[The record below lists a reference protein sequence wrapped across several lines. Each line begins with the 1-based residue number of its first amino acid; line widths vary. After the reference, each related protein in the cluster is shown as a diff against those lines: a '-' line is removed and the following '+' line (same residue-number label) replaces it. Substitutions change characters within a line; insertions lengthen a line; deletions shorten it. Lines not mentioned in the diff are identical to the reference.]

1 LLSAAR
7 EKRMKNL
14 KRDLFS
20 LLSLASNSTE
30 AYTACLFLENKRKD
44 KFQLVSVHSLSP
56 HIIVDASIQ
65 TGQGF
70 LGWVLENNEP
80 LSVNQFDKDTITLG
94 YYSRHENIK
103 SFMATPLLSKKARG
117 ALAIDSKKS
126 WVFTNKTQKIIAG
139 FAQQFAYIVEEALS
153 TAEKEKKMVDLF
165 SFSDY
170 LKTLRICKTEKQLL
184 ENICRVPR
192 EIIPSDSCFLVLVDG
207 EAGQPYLSNAFG
219 FDELFLGKIKIHP
232 YRSISG
238 LVMKNNEPLRLTDI
252 KGTKGNQALFDP
264 DEPSLDVRSVIAV
277 PLGDGEKTFGVLG
290 FTGKRRNQFQSFLV
304 KRSEIV
310 GEIISDMIKKIR
322 LEKDVKTNKE
332 FDTKAKE
339 KDKFYLIKHLQQIL
353 PERKKAGRQVSLLT
367 ISAKLSTEQ
376 HLEENKNNCEEISEH
391 LYSILNNFNQAED
404 MLIKEDDNYFLLL
417 LENSSQEYA
426 ETIVD
431 RITKIINN
439 SHCEIGGNNFE
450 IKAIVG
456 DATFPND
463 AESPNSLISAS
474 IRSYEH
480 SEIELD

>member
-1 LLSAAR
+1 
-7 EKRMKNL
+7 MKNL

-20 LLSLASNSTE
+20 LLSLASNATE

-56 HIIVDASIQ
+56 HVIVDASIE

-103 SFMATPLLSKKARG
+103 SFMATPLMSKKTRG

-139 FAQQFAYIVEEALS
+139 FAQQFAYTVEEALS
-153 TAEKEKKMVDLF
+153 TAEKEKKMIDLF

-170 LKTLRICKTEKQLL
+170 LNTLRICRTEEQLF

-207 EAGQPYLSNAFG
+207 EAGEPYLANAFG

-238 LVMKNNEPLRLTDI
+238 HVMKKNEPLRLTDI
-252 KGTKGNQALFDP
+252 RGAKGKQALFDP
-264 DEPSLDVRSVIAV
+264 DEPSLDVRSVVAI
-277 PLGDGEKTFGVLG
+277 PLSDNEKTFGVLG
-290 FTGKRRNQFQSFLV
+290 FTGKRRNQFQSFFV
-304 KRSEIV
+304 KRTEVI

-322 LEKDVKTNKE
+322 LEKKIKTNIV
-332 FDTKAKE
+332 FNSYAKVE
-339 KDKFYLIKHLQQIL
+339 EKFYLRNHLEQIL
-353 PERKKAGRQVSLLT
+353 PERKKTGRQVSLLT
-367 ISAKLSTEQ
+367 ISAKTGLELEIEENESKNEDILQ
-376 HLEENKNNCEEISEH
+376 HLWSILSAFNKAGDILIKRDNNC
-391 LYSILNNFNQAED
+391 L
-404 MLIKEDDNYFLLL
+404 LLL

-426 ETIVD
+426 ETIVK
-431 RITKIINN
+431 RITKIINS
-439 SHCEIGGNNFE
+439 SHCQIGGNDCG
-450 IKAIVG
+450 IKAILG
-456 DATFPND
+456 AATFPHD
-463 AESPNSLISAS
+463 AEGPDTLISAS

>member
-1 LLSAAR
+1 
-7 EKRMKNL
+7 MKNL

-20 LLSLASNSTE
+20 LLSLASNATE
-30 AYTACLFLENKRKD
+30 AYSACLFLENRKKD
-44 KFQLVSVHSLSP
+44 KYQLVSVHSLSP
-56 HIIVDASIQ
+56 HIIVDASIE

-170 LKTLRICKTEKQLL
+170 LNTLRICKTEKQLL

-207 EAGQPYLSNAFG
+207 EAGRPYLANAFG

-238 LVMKNNEPLRLTDI
+238 HVMKKNESLRLTDI
-252 KGTKGNQALFDP
+252 RGAKRNQALFDP

-277 PLGDGEKTFGVLG
+277 PLCDDEKTFGVLG

-304 KRSEIV
+304 KRSEII

-322 LEKDVKTNKE
+322 LEKDVKINKE
-332 FDTKAKE
+332 FNTKTKE
-339 KDKFYLIKHLQQIL
+339 ENKFYLRNHLQQIL
-353 PERKKAGRQVSLLT
+353 PERKKTGRQVSLLT
-367 ISAKLSTEQ
+367 ISAKIDMEPNI
-376 HLEENKNNCEEISEH
+376 EENENKKEEISEH
-391 LYSILNNFNQAED
+391 LWSILSSFNKAED
-404 MLIKEDDNYFLLL
+404 MLIKGDDNCLLLL

-426 ETIVD
+426 ETIVN
-431 RITKIINN
+431 RIIKIINGSCCKIEEN
-439 SHCEIGGNNFE
+439 DFE
-450 IKAIVG
+450 IKAIIG
-456 DATFPND
+456 NATFPHD
-463 AESPNSLISAS
+463 AEGPDSLISAS

>member
-1 LLSAAR
+1 
-7 EKRMKNL
+7 MKNL

-20 LLSLASNSTE
+20 LLSLASNATE
-30 AYTACLFLENKRKD
+30 AYTACLFLENRRKD

-56 HIIVDASIQ
+56 HIIVDASIE

-103 SFMATPLLSKKARG
+103 SFMATPLMSKKTRG

-126 WVFTNKTQKIIAG
+126 WVFTNKTQKIITG
-139 FAQQFAYIVEEALS
+139 FAQQFAYIVEEALLS
-153 TAEKEKKMVDLF
+153 AEKEKKMIDLF

-170 LKTLRICKTEKQLL
+170 LNTLRICRTEEQLF

-207 EAGQPYLSNAFG
+207 EAGRPYLANAFG

-238 LVMKNNEPLRLTDI
+238 HVMKKNESLRLTDI
-252 KGTKGNQALFDP
+252 RGAKGNQALFDP
-264 DEPSLDVRSVIAV
+264 DEPSLDARSVIAI
-277 PLGDGEKTFGVLG
+277 PLCDNDKTFGVLG

-304 KRSEIV
+304 KRSEII
-310 GEIISDMIKKIR
+310 GEIISDMIKKIQ
-322 LEKDVKTNKE
+322 LEKNINTKKSFNTQANEEDE
-332 FDTKAKE
+332 FN
-339 KDKFYLIKHLQQIL
+339 LRRHLEEIL
-353 PERKKAGRQVSLLT
+353 PERKKTGRQVSLLT
-367 ISAKLSTEQ
+367 ISAKTGLDSDMEGDEIKSEDISQ
-376 HLEENKNNCEEISEH
+376 HLW
-391 LYSILNNFNQAED
+391 SILSAFNKSGD
-404 MLIKEDDNYFLLL
+404 ILMKKDKNCLLLL

-426 ETIVD
+426 ETIVK
-431 RITKIINN
+431 RITKIINSSFCQAGEN
-439 SHCEIGGNNFE
+439 DHEV
-450 IKAIVG
+450 KAIVG
-456 DATFPND
+456 TATFPHD
-463 AESPNSLISAS
+463 AQGPDSLISAS

>member
-1 LLSAAR
+1 
-7 EKRMKNL
+7 MKNL

-20 LLSLASNSTE
+20 LLSLASNATE
-30 AYTACLFLENKRKD
+30 AYSACLFLENRNK

-56 HIIVDASIQ
+56 HIIVDASIE

-103 SFMATPLLSKKARG
+103 SFMATPLLSKKTRG

-153 TAEKEKKMVDLF
+153 IAEKEKKMIDLS

-170 LKTLRICKTEKQLL
+170 LNTLRICKTEQQLL

-192 EIIPSDSCFLVLVDG
+192 EIFPSDSCFLVLVDG
-207 EAGQPYLSNAFG
+207 EAGQSYLANAFG

-238 LVMKNNEPLRLTDI
+238 HVMKKNEPLRLTDI
-252 KGTKGNQALFDP
+252 RGAKGKQALFNP
-264 DEPSLDVRSVIAV
+264 DEPSLDARSVIAV
-277 PLGDGEKTFGVLG
+277 PLCDNEKTFGVLG

-304 KRSEIV
+304 KRSEII

-322 LEKDVKTNKE
+322 LEKNIALYKEVKTNSKE
-332 FDTKAKE
+332 E
-339 KDKFYLIKHLQQIL
+339 DKFSLIKHLQQIL
-353 PERKKAGRQVSLLT
+353 PERKKAGRQISLLT
-367 ISAKLSTEQ
+367 ISAKIR
-376 HLEENKNNCEEISEH
+376 LESDLGINENTSEEISEH
-391 LYSILNNFNQAED
+391 LWFILSTFNKAGD
-404 MLIKEDDNYFLLL
+404 ILIKGDDNCLLLL

-426 ETIVD
+426 ETIVS
-431 RITKIINN
+431 RITKIIN
-439 SHCEIGGNNFE
+439 SSPCKIGENDIE

-456 DATFPND
+456 DATFPHD
-463 AESPNSLISAS
+463 AESPDSLLSAS